1 MVMTG
6 PSLKLPIVVVLV
18 LVLST
23 LAGCSVVRFG
33 YNQADHLTYW
43 WIDRFV
49 DFNDVQKPQARA
61 ALAQWFSWHRRT
73 HLPGYATLLANS
85 QSLVQ
90 EDITAERTCGLWNDL
105 RGYMDSA
112 FERALPMTA
121 EIVLTLTPQ
130 QIQNIE
136 RRYAKINEEFNDE
149 HLQRDESRRL
159 KKSIKR
165 TIERAES
172 FYGDLDKAQQAL
184 IAEWVTRSPYD
195 VNIWN
200 AERHRRQQ
208 DLVQVLRRLNADNAT
223 QDKAQAAL
231 RAYLERIYS
240 SPNENYR
247 KYAEQVWVYNCAFV
261 ANLHN
266 TTSVSQRKHAVK
278 KLKDWE
284 SEILRLVPPTEVSQL
299 LLQFSSK

>member
-1 MVMTG
+1 
-6 PSLKLPIVVVLV
+6 
-18 LVLST
+18 
-23 LAGCSVVRFG
+23 
-33 YNQADHLTYW
+33 
-43 WIDRFV
+43 V
-49 DFNDVQKPQARA
+49 DFNDAQKPRART
-61 ALAQWFSWHRRT
+61 ALAHWFSWHRRT

-165 TIERAES
+165 TIERAEF

-184 IAEWVTRSPYD
+184 ITEWVTRSPYD

-266 TTSVSQRKHAVK
+266 TTSVSQRKHAAK